1 MTFEITA
8 AIIVIWIGIAIFIF
22 RLDRKV
28 KKIEDELI
36 RHCGLDPQSHLGRE
50 IKNRG

>member
-8 AIIVIWIGIAIFIF
+8 AIIVIWIGIALFIF

-28 KKIEDELI
+28 KKLE
-36 RHCGLDPQSHLGRE
+36 
-50 IKNRG
+50 KK

>member
-8 AIIVIWIGIAIFIF
+8 AVIVIWIGIALFIF

-28 KKIEDELI
+28 KKIEEEL
-36 RHCGLDPQSHLGRE
+36 RE
-50 IKNRG
+50 K

>member
-8 AIIVIWIGIAIFIF
+8 AIIAVWIGIAISIF

-28 KKIEDELI
+28 KKIEENL
-36 RHCGLDPQSHLGRE
+36 RE
-50 IKNRG
+50 K

>member
-8 AIIVIWIGIAIFIF
+8 AIIIVWIGIAIFIF

-28 KKIEDELI
+28 KKIEEEL
-36 RHCGLDPQSHLGRE
+36 RE
-50 IKNRG
+50 K

>member
-8 AIIVIWIGIAIFIF
+8 AIIVIWLGIAVFIF

-28 KKIEDELI
+28 KKIEENL
-36 RHCGLDPQSHLGRE
+36 RE
-50 IKNRG
+50 K

>member
-8 AIIVIWIGIAIFIF
+8 AIIVVWIGIALFIF

-28 KKIEDELI
+28 KKIEEEL
-36 RHCGLDPQSHLGRE
+36 RE
-50 IKNRG
+50 K

>member
-28 KKIEDELI
+28 KKIEDEL
-36 RHCGLDPQSHLGRE
+36 
-50 IKNRG
+50 K

>member
-8 AIIVIWIGIAIFIF
+8 AIIVIWIGIAVFIF

-28 KKIEDELI
+28 KKIEGSL
-36 RHCGLDPQSHLGRE
+36 RE
-50 IKNRG
+50 K